1 MAMTQTDKDIHEM
14 ARRITDISNS
24 IKTLNNLVAKLVTSI
39 EVIGQNICNKTTEAN
54 ETIQDNTKE
63 IM

>member
-14 ARRITDISNS
+14 TRRITDISNS
-24 IKTLNNLVAKLVTSI
+24 IKALNKLVAKLVTSI
-39 EVIGQNICNKTTEAN
+39 EGIGQNSCNKTTEAN